1 MLTENERRFMTFWE
15 THRDREKKLLRQ
27 LLFGIPVG
35 LLFAIP
41 ILILLF
47 SGKLWY
53 KRADAVANT
62 QASPVVLVIAVI
74 IITAF
79 VAVFYKRHQ
88 WEMKEQQY
96 QELKNKE
103 AKQSNLIEEKQQ

>member
-1 MLTENERRFMTFWE
+1 MLTENERRFMDFWE
-15 THRDREKKLLRQ
+15 THRDREKRFFRQ
-27 LLFGIPVG
+27 LLIGIPVG
-35 LLFAIP
+35 LLFTIP
-41 ILILLF
+41 ILLLLF

-62 QASPVVLVIAVI
+62 QTSPVVLVVAAVI
-74 IITAF
+74 IIAF
-79 VAVFYKRHQ
+79 VSIFYKRQQ

-103 AKQSNLIEEKQQ
+103 TKQSKLKEEKQQ

>member
-1 MLTENERRFMTFWE
+1 MLTDNERRFINFWE
-15 THRDREKKLLRQ
+15 THRNREKRVFRQ
-27 LLFGIPVG
+27 LLIGIPVG
-35 LLFAIP
+35 LLFTIP

-62 QASPVVLVIAVI
+62 QTSPVVLVVAVI

-96 QELKNKE
+96 LELKDKE